1 MKYFKTPGCFCLMYL
16 FVYFFISPLLQF
28 AIQDRYLFMIVFY
41 LLMLVLA
48 LGYLKLGKEN
58 IKTRLHLN
66 PPKPSVAFLSI
77 LLAFTI
83 LPAVSLINNLSQ
95 LVFRDFISSSITST
109 SQHPLL
115 SILALSILPGIVE
128 EVLFR
133 GVIYSG
139 LRKARP
145 IKGILLAALFFGIAH
160 MNFNQFCYA
169 FALGLI
175 LGLLLEASDSLFSC
189 MLLHAAFNGVSVITS
204 IIYGLAGQSEL
215 LNQNAIST
223 GMRIQSIL
231 ILIPVSIAFLVLSA
245 LILIAIS
252 RISKRSGYL
261 KTWLNK
267 DIRRSWPNE
276 KAASISYYAAL
287 IISFG
292 YAVLLEIVSHASSY
306 L

>member
-28 AIQDRYLFMIVFY
+28 AVQDRYLFMIVFY
-41 LLMLVLA
+41 LVL
-48 LGYLKLGKEN
+48 LGLGIGYLKLGREDVK
-58 IKTRLHLN
+58 KRLHL
-66 PPKPSVAFLSI
+66 KPLRPAAALLSV

-83 LPAVSLINNLSQ
+83 LPFISLINNVSQ
-95 LVFRDFISSSITST
+95 LIFRDFITSSVST
-109 SQHPLL
+109 ASQNPWL
-115 SILALSILPGIVE
+115 SILALSVLPGIVE

-133 GVIYSG
+133 GVLYSG

-145 IKGILLAALFFGIAH
+145 VKGILLTALFFGIAH
-160 MNFNQFCYA
+160 MNFNQFSYA
-169 FALGLI
+169 FVLGLV
-175 LGLLLEASDSLFSC
+175 LGLLLEASDSIYSC

-204 IIYGLAGQSEL
+204 IIYGLTGNSAL
-215 LNQNAIST
+215 LDQTVST
-223 GMRIQSIL
+223 AQRLQSIA
-231 ILIPVSIAFLVLSA
+231 ILVPVSIAFLVLSA

-252 RISKRSGYL
+252 RLCGRFGYL
-261 KTWLNK
+261 KTWLDK

-292 YAVLLEIVSHASSY
+292 YAVLLEFVSYSASY

>member
-28 AIQDRYLFMIVFY
+28 AVQDRYLFMIVFY
-41 LLMLVLA
+41 LVL
-48 LGYLKLGKEN
+48 LGLGIGYLKLGREDVK
-58 IKTRLHLN
+58 KRLHL
-66 PPKPSVAFLSI
+66 KPLRPAAALLSV

-83 LPAVSLINNLSQ
+83 LPFISLINNVSQ
-95 LVFRDFISSSITST
+95 LIFRDFITSSVST
-109 SQHPLL
+109 ASQNPWL
-115 SILALSILPGIVE
+115 SILALSVLPGIVE

-133 GVIYSG
+133 GVLYSG

-145 IKGILLAALFFGIAH
+145 VKGILLTALFFGIAH
-160 MNFNQFCYA
+160 MNFNQFSYA
-169 FALGLI
+169 FVLGLV
-175 LGLLLEASDSLFSC
+175 LGLLLEASDSIYSC

-204 IIYGLAGQSEL
+204 IIYGLTGNSAL
-215 LNQNAIST
+215 LDQTVST
-223 GMRIQSIL
+223 AQRLQSIA
-231 ILIPVSIAFLVLSA
+231 ILVPVSIAFLVLSA

-252 RISKRSGYL
+252 RLCGRFGYL
-261 KTWLNK
+261 KTWLDK

-292 YAVLLEIVSHASSY
+292 YAVLLEFVSYATSY

>member
-1 MKYFKTPGCFCLMYL
+1 MKYFKSPGCFCLMYL

-28 AIQDRYLFMIVFY
+28 ALQDRYLFMIVFY
-41 LLMLVLA
+41 LLMLGLA
-48 LGYLKLGKEN
+48 AGYLKLGKEN
-58 IKTRLHLN
+58 IKTRLHLK
-66 PPKPSVAFLSI
+66 PLKPSAALLTV

-83 LPAVSLINNLSQ
+83 LPVISLINNLSQ
-95 LVFRDFISSSITST
+95 LFFRDFISSGIST
-109 SQHPLL
+109 SAQNPLL
-115 SILALSILPGIVE
+115 SILALSILPGVVE

-139 LRKARP
+139 MRKARP
-145 IKGILLAALFFGIAH
+145 IKGIFLTALFFGIAH
-160 MNFNQFCYA
+160 MNFNQFSYA
-169 FALGLI
+169 FVLGLI
-175 LGLLLEASDSLFSC
+175 LGLLLEASDSIYSC
-189 MLLHAAFNGVSVITS
+189 MLLHAVFNGFSVIMS
-204 IIYGLAGQSEL
+204 IIYGLTGQSAL
-215 LNQNAIST
+215 LEQTVTASQ
-223 GMRIQSIL
+223 RIQVIM

-252 RISKRSGYL
+252 RITGRYGYL
-261 KTWLNK
+261 KTWLDK

-292 YAVLLEIVSHASSY
+292 YAVLLEIASRATSY

>member
-28 AIQDRYLFMIVFY
+28 AVQDRYLFMIVFY
-41 LLMLVLA
+41 LVL
-48 LGYLKLGKEN
+48 LGLGIGYLKLGREDVK
-58 IKTRLHLN
+58 KRLHL
-66 PPKPSVAFLSI
+66 KPLRPAAALLSV

-83 LPAVSLINNLSQ
+83 LPFISLINNVSQ
-95 LVFRDFISSSITST
+95 LIFRDFITSSVST
-109 SQHPLL
+109 ASQNPWL
-115 SILALSILPGIVE
+115 SILALSVLPGIVE

-133 GVIYSG
+133 GVLYSG

-145 IKGILLAALFFGIAH
+145 IKGILLTALFFGIAH
-160 MNFNQFCYA
+160 MNFNQFSYA
-169 FALGLI
+169 FVLGLV
-175 LGLLLEASDSLFSC
+175 LGLLLEASDSIYSC

-204 IIYGLAGQSEL
+204 IIYGLTGNSAL
-215 LNQNAIST
+215 LDQTVST
-223 GMRIQSIL
+223 AQRLQSIA
-231 ILIPVSIAFLVLSA
+231 ILVPVSIAFLVLSA

-252 RISKRSGYL
+252 RLCGRFGYL
-261 KTWLNK
+261 KTWLDK

-292 YAVLLEIVSHASSY
+292 YAVLLEFVSYATSY

>member
-28 AIQDRYLFMIVFY
+28 AVQDRYLFMIVFY
-41 LLMLVLA
+41 LVL
-48 LGYLKLGKEN
+48 LGLGIGYLKLCREDVK
-58 IKTRLHLN
+58 KRLHL
-66 PPKPSVAFLSI
+66 KPLRPAAALLSV

-83 LPAVSLINNLSQ
+83 LPFISLINNVSQ
-95 LVFRDFISSSITST
+95 LIFRDFITSSVST
-109 SQHPLL
+109 ASQNPWL
-115 SILALSILPGIVE
+115 SILALSVLPGIVE

-133 GVIYSG
+133 GVLYSG

-145 IKGILLAALFFGIAH
+145 IKGILLTALFFGIAH
-160 MNFNQFCYA
+160 MNFNQFSYA
-169 FALGLI
+169 FVLGLV
-175 LGLLLEASDSLFSC
+175 LGLLLEASDSIYSC

-204 IIYGLAGQSEL
+204 IIYGLTGNSSL
-215 LNQNAIST
+215 MNQTVST
-223 GMRIQSIL
+223 GQRLQAIAVL
-231 ILIPVSIAFLVLSA
+231 VPVSIAFLVLSV

-252 RISKRSGYL
+252 RLCGRSGYL

-276 KAASISYYAAL
+276 KAAGISYYAAL

-292 YAVLLEIVSHASSY
+292 YAVLLELVSYASSY